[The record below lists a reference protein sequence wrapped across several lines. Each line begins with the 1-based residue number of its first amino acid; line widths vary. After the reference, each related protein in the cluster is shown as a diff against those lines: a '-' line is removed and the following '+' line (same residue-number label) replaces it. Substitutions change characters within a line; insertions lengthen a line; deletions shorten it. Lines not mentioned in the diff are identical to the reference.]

1 MASGA
6 VRSVGGQAG
15 TAIFGVAVFVF
26 LARLL
31 APEEMGVFLSIT
43 AAVAFSALAAR
54 LGLGPILTRAIA
66 TESARGNVAGV
77 RSAVQRA
84 AVAVVAASFV
94 LGILTWLFLTRVV
107 GHASVVSSLE
117 VLAVGVLGVWI
128 CSLAMEGV
136 VADGFR
142 GLGEIGH
149 AVWILRLAPLAIA
162 TGVYAIMLVLGIE
175 VEVAGAVVIMTGSS
189 VVTTVAGFLLL
200 LSKMRYDP
208 EDKTM
213 GTAIALTRAFPV
225 WVASL
230 GAYAVS
236 NLGLWAVII
245 MGVAVEVA
253 DFGISARLVAPIVL
267 PLVAVNGFMTPIIA
281 SLHAEGDRVTLERAL
296 RSTTTASSLVSI
308 TGAVALVVLAPILL
322 RVLFG
327 PEYIGAFPVVVIL
340 TVGAVANV
348 VSGSPGAT
356 LLMTGHQRVFSW
368 ITLAGVAVGTLFVAV
383 GYRLG
388 GVIGVAAA
396 TSLVTSIHYSTMVVV
411 VRQRLGVW
419 TVPYLR
425 PRDAGRALRSLG
437 GVSAVTARWRPSGT
451 TNKPADRE

>member
-1 MASGA
+1 
-6 VRSVGGQAG
+6 
-15 TAIFGVAVFVF
+15 
-26 LARLL
+26 
-31 APEEMGVFLSIT
+31 
-43 AAVAFSALAAR
+43 
-54 LGLGPILTRAIA
+54 
-66 TESARGNVAGV
+66 
-77 RSAVQRA
+77 
-84 AVAVVAASFV
+84 
-94 LGILTWLFLTRVV
+94 
-107 GHASVVSSLE
+107 
-117 VLAVGVLGVWI
+117 
-128 CSLAMEGV
+128 
-136 VADGFR
+136 
-142 GLGEIGH
+142 
-149 AVWILRLAPLAIA
+149 
-162 TGVYAIMLVLGIE
+162 
-175 VEVAGAVVIMTGSS
+175 
-189 VVTTVAGFLLL
+189 
-200 LSKMRYDP
+200 
-208 EDKTM
+208 
-213 GTAIALTRAFPV
+213 
-225 WVASL
+225 
-230 GAYAVS
+230 
-236 NLGLWAVII
+236 VII

-356 LLMTGHQRVFSW
+356 LLMTGHHRVFSW

-451 TNKPADRE
+451 TNKPTDSE